1 VIKAFRSRGPLRNA
15 KSRVGD
21 VFVSVSRSKHC
32 STKKTPVKKRESQKK
47 TANKTRR
54 DPFFSSFFL
63 EKKNSKM
70 VQMQAYCQF
79 WGHLLAG
86 VEKQSSIPILPISL
100 LPNSV
105 VDQRQPG
112 LFLDDIKTP
121 E

>member
-1 VIKAFRSRGPLRNA
+1 MFLYPFRVLSIVQLRKRLSKNVKA
-15 KSRVGD
+15 K
-21 VFVSVSRSKHC
+21 
-32 STKKTPVKKRESQKK
+32 KK

-54 DPFFSSFFL
+54 DPFFFSSFFL

-112 LFLDDIKTP
+112 LFLDEIKTP

>member
-1 VIKAFRSRGPLRNA
+1 MFLYPFRVLSIVQLRKRLSKNVKA
-15 KSRVGD
+15 K
-21 VFVSVSRSKHC
+21 
-32 STKKTPVKKRESQKK
+32 KK

-112 LFLDDIKTP
+112 LFLDEIKTP